1 MDRPFDSPYITQMYE
16 PVSAF
21 NRANFSGWYVQ
32 LQFIIDL
39 IILNFSSST
48 GQNIICFTHSK
59 SLKQNHLQRSRR
71 STKFKEILSVI
82 LQRLTLR
89 DGPANL

>member
-71 STKFKEILSVI
+71 STKF
-82 LQRLTLR
+82 
-89 DGPANL
+89 